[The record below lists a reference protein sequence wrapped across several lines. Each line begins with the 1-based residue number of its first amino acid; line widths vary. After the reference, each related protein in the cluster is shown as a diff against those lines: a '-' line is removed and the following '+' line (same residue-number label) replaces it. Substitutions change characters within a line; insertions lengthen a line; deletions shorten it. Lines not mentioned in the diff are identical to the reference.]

1 MTQASSATR
10 VAPPRPPDG
19 FWLGHRRYRSYVLFG
34 GTGLVLSAVCVL
46 LLFGIHALGQGHA
59 AWQSYLASL
68 GSLPAKVM
76 CWLLLAGT
84 LFFSVRWLRVGV
96 KLSSVKIGLL
106 PAPPVPVVWVAHF
119 ASLFAITALV
129 LLILSGVI
137 L

>member
-1 MTQASSATR
+1 MTPVRGATR
-10 VAPPRPPDG
+10 MAPARPPDG
-19 FWLGHRRYRSYVLFG
+19 FWLGHRHYRSYVLFG

-68 GSLPAKVM
+68 DSGLARGM

-84 LFFSVRWLRVGV
+84 LFFSLRWLRVGV
-96 KLSSVKIGLL
+96 KLSLVKIGLL
-106 PAPPVPVVWVAHF
+106 PAPPVPVVWFAHF
-119 ASLFAITALV
+119 SGLFAITALL